1 MTKSQVAQ
9 PKMQINTRQLIG
21 GAILIG
27 IGGVLALS
35 GAAVA
40 GAALVA
46 AYQDRVRQMDV
57 PPAELARR
65 NWGRVKA
72 ATAAGIGEWRNGVE
86 HPAGATSR

>member
-1 MTKSQVAQ
+1 MTNSQVAQ
-9 PKMQINTRQLIG
+9 PRIQINTRQVIG

-35 GAAVA
+35 GAAMA

-46 AYQDRVRQMDV
+46 AYQERVQQMDV
-57 PPAELARR
+57 PPTELARR

-72 ATAAGIGEWRNGVE
+72 ATAAGIGEWRNGVQ
-86 HPAGATSR
+86 PAGAASR